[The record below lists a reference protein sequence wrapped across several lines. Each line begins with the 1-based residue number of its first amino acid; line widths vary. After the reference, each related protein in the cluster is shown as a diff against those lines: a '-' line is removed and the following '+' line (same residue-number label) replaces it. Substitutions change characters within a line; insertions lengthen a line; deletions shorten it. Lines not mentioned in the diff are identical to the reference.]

1 MSVSVNHVANF
12 ALLKNDVE
20 ILYYNKLRDLTSIG
34 CTAFNLNQDCHRGQK
49 FRKTLNFFL
58 YFDCSLAL
66 KILFRISSII
76 SGFSDNFDLKCW
88 L

>member
-34 CTAFNLNQDCHRGQK
+34 CTAFNLNQDCHRGQN
-49 FRKTLNFFL
+49 TQFFL

-76 SGFSDNFDLKCW
+76 SRFSDNFDLKCW